1 MGTKLSHVAARYAVV
16 HSGSWNEKGV
26 HRKMTSVGLIDV
38 GSPDLREMLMKT
50 ISSKDLKVVCQG
62 KSLKVARAETKSA
75 SERDGALVKA
85 AELLKKQPGAKD
97 VSIEWSGSRGVK
109 VASFY

>member
-1 MGTKLSHVAARYAVV
+1 M
-16 HSGSWNEKGV
+16 

-38 GSPDLREMLMKT
+38 GSPDLREVLMKT

-62 KSLKVARAETKSA
+62 KNLKVARAKTKSA
-75 SERDGALVKA
+75 SERDSALVKA

-97 VSIEWSGSRGVK
+97 VSIEWSGNRGVK
-109 VASFY
+109 VASIDWFSQGLGNDVGTFVGSFAHLKLP